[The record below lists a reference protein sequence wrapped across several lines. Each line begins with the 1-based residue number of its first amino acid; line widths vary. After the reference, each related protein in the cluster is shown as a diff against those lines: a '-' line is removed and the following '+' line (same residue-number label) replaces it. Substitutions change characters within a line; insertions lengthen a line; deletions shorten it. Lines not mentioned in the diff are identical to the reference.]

1 MYSDPPQAMLFRLPG
16 QFDGT
21 HIHKPVKE
29 DKSDLSCVLS
39 KAFLLQRGGLEG
51 RHPKPS

>member
-29 DKSDLSCVLS
+29 DKSDLSSSSCCRKEDL
-39 KAFLLQRGGLEG
+39 KADTQSL
-51 RHPKPS
+51 HN